1 MNKNEIR
8 QIKSIQ
14 SSNTCSNLLKDIIGK
29 NISYQRDSNISSK
42 NNNTPQNKSASS
54 HHILNSLGDETKS
67 KSTLNIKIK
76 KKEKHKK
83 EKDKS
88 DISKNKKRNKD
99 KIAKI
104 LKNNERVKIP
114 TGKRRSLAGN
124 SIKFNINNIL
134 KSLTPAKEIKVRT
147 DKNGIEINK
156 INKKKVHITFL
167 DDISPNHKITETIN
181 IQSFKQFNIIEKIQ
195 GEDNISNNNKCCNI
209 F

>member
-14 SSNTCSNLLKDIIGK
+14 SSNTCSNLLNDIIGK

-42 NNNTPQNKSASS
+42 NNKTPPNKSASS

-67 KSTLNIKIK
+67 KSTLNLKIK
-76 KKEKHKK
+76 KKEKEKK
-83 EKDKS
+83 DQDKS
-88 DISKNKKRNKD
+88 DICKNKKRNRD
-99 KIAKI
+99 KIAKL

-114 TGKRRSLAGN
+114 RGKRRSVAGN
-124 SIKFNINNIL
+124 SIQFNINNML
-134 KSLTPAKEIKVRT
+134 KSLTPPKVIKVRT

-156 INKKKVHITFL
+156 LNKKKVHITFL
-167 DDISPNHKITETIN
+167 DDISPNNKFTETIN
-181 IQSFKQFNIIEKIQ
+181 IQSFKQFNIIEKLP
-195 GEDNISNNNKCCNI
+195 GEDNISNYNKCCNI